1 MPLTVNNKTHK
12 YQHEKLG
19 LLQNSSTLT
28 DGVEVVVAVSPG
40 QDAGEG
46 GEGVEEGP
54 GEDEVVVDGH
64 ERRNHDHPPPKTC
77 RGG

>member
-1 MPLTVNNKTHK
+1 M
-12 YQHEKLG
+12 
-19 LLQNSSTLT
+19 
-28 DGVEVVVAVSPG
+28 SPG

-77 RGG
+77 RGGGMNSVTVCID